1 MMYKERDGGRECFR
15 REGMNISGPRM
26 FVQVQSLFCSTCC
39 NNYFVAVFIN
49 MCMKRMNIRR
59 MYEIGIYF
67 SF

>member
-1 MMYKERDGGRECFR
+1 
-15 REGMNISGPRM
+15 MNISGPRM